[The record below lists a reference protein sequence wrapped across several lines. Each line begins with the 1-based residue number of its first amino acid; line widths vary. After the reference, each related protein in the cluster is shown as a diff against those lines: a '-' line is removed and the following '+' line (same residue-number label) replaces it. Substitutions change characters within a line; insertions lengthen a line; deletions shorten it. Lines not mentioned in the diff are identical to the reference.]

1 MFPGRNPGTLVKAYR
16 YLSLKIAKL
25 NNADRPINACWLY
38 IILRYIAK
46 RGFGLYLHGV
56 WRCLK
61 LVNQERP
68 TLFYLC
74 NACSGLGVI
83 IVFDMKKIYFCLL
96 ACVVAFAGCS
106 KDEDPGRS
114 YTEQQEKALSV
125 FNGTWAD
132 TQFSNLGDY
141 PGAELQP
148 DPDKIIFGTQNNK
161 PVEIYENDFI
171 EGERLLFSAFG
182 ELVYHSEGYED
193 VPCFY
198 WLSNAADE
206 LRLYRTST
214 KKLYKKFAL
223 SIKSDT
229 KMNLHDPDL
238 SLPYIF
244 VKQ

>member
-1 MFPGRNPGTLVKAYR
+1 
-16 YLSLKIAKL
+16 
-25 NNADRPINACWLY
+25 
-38 IILRYIAK
+38 
-46 RGFGLYLHGV
+46 
-56 WRCLK
+56 
-61 LVNQERP
+61 
-68 TLFYLC
+68 
-74 NACSGLGVI
+74 
-83 IVFDMKKIYFCLL
+83 MKKIYFCLL

-132 TQFSNLGDY
+132 
-141 PGAELQP
+141 
-148 DPDKIIFGTQNNK
+148 TQNNK

>member
-1 MFPGRNPGTLVKAYR
+1 M
-16 YLSLKIAKL
+16 KL
-25 NNADRPINACWLY
+25 
-38 IILRYIAK
+38 
-46 RGFGLYLHGV
+46 
-56 WRCLK
+56 
-61 LVNQERP
+61 
-68 TLFYLC
+68 
-74 NACSGLGVI
+74 
-83 IVFDMKKIYFCLL
+83 FCLL
-96 ACVVAFAGCS
+96 CALFLLVGCS

-114 YTEQQEKALSV
+114 YTKQQEKALSV

-141 PGAELQP
+141 LGAELQP
-148 DPDKIIFGTQNNK
+148 NPDKIIFGTQNNK

>member
-1 MFPGRNPGTLVKAYR
+1 MKTPEEAIPNNKKKPYPCLTELGP
-16 YLSLKIAKL
+16 IL
-25 NNADRPINACWLY
+25 N
-38 IILRYIAK
+38 
-46 RGFGLYLHGV
+46 F
-56 WRCLK
+56 
-61 LVNQERP
+61 P
-68 TLFYLC
+68 TLATISVPNSNPTRIKLYSL
-74 NACSGLGVI
+74 S
-83 IVFDMKKIYFCLL
+83 
-96 ACVVAFAGCS
+96 
-106 KDEDPGRS
+106 
-114 YTEQQEKALSV
+114 EQQA
-125 FNGTWAD
+125 
-132 TQFSNLGDY
+132 
-141 PGAELQP
+141 
-148 DPDKIIFGTQNNK
+148 
-161 PVEIYENDFI
+161 VEIYENDFI
-171 EGERLLFSAFG
+171 DGERLLFSAFG

>member
-1 MFPGRNPGTLVKAYR
+1 MVYFTV
-16 YLSLKIAKL
+16 
-25 NNADRPINACWLY
+25 
-38 IILRYIAK
+38 
-46 RGFGLYLHGV
+46 GV

-132 TQFSNLGDY
+132 TQFSNLGGRVFNTTQRRCTKI
-141 PGAELQP
+141 GAFLGIKKAP
-148 DPDKIIFGTQNNK
+148 
-161 PVEIYENDFI
+161 
-171 EGERLLFSAFG
+171 LF
-182 ELVYHSEGYED
+182 
-193 VPCFY
+193 
-198 WLSNAADE
+198 
-206 LRLYRTST
+206 
-214 KKLYKKFAL
+214 
-223 SIKSDT
+223 
-229 KMNLHDPDL
+229 
-238 SLPYIF
+238 
-244 VKQ
+244 

>member
-1 MFPGRNPGTLVKAYR
+1 
-16 YLSLKIAKL
+16 
-25 NNADRPINACWLY
+25 
-38 IILRYIAK
+38 
-46 RGFGLYLHGV
+46 
-56 WRCLK
+56 
-61 LVNQERP
+61 
-68 TLFYLC
+68 
-74 NACSGLGVI
+74 
-83 IVFDMKKIYFCLL
+83 MKHFCLL
-96 ACVVAFAGCS
+96 CALFLLVGCS
-106 KDEDPGRS
+106 KDEDPGRN
-114 YTEQQEKALSV
+114 YTQQQEKALSV

-132 TQFSNLGDY
+132 TQFSNLGSY

-193 VPCFY
+193 VPCYY
-198 WLSNAADE
+198 WVSNTADE

-214 KKLYKKFAL
+214 KKLYRKFTL

-229 KMNLHDPDL
+229 KMHLHDPDL